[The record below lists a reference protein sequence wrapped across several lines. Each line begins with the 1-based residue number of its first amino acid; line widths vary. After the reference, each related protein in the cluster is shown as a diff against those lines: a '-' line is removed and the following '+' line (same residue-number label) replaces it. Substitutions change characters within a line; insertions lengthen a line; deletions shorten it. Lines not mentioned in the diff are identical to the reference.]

1 MSDKGPIKIICRVI
15 NLIIYVLVTFF
26 IVLAAYTE
34 IYKDIDFITE
44 FYSEPFKV
52 LLVCVI
58 PLIMMMIIAIVIKYK
73 KENDSK
79 VNAYRIFETLVRI
92 VCTIPIS
99 ISTAYYIIEYTQ
111 FEPLINTL
119 MTIAIFYI
127 LNGLMK
133 FTLQETLSVGF
144 IIRDEL

>member
-1 MSDKGPIKIICRVI
+1 MRDKGPIKIICRVI

-26 IVLAAYTE
+26 IILAAYTE
-34 IYKDIDFITE
+34 IYKDIDIITE

-58 PLIMMMIIAIVIKYK
+58 PLIIMMIIALIIKYT

-99 ISTAYYIIEYTQ
+99 MSAAYYIIENTQ

-119 MTIAIFYI
+119 MAIAIFYI